1 MKDVLKGIE
10 PQKVMYYFEKISSI
24 QRGSGYEK
32 PMSDYLVEFAKER
45 GFEVWQDQVYNI
57 CLRAPG
63 AAGGENAKPVILHGH
78 MDMVWNVADGV
89 QHDFFTEE
97 LDLYIDDGWIKA
109 RGTTLGADNGIG
121 VAYMLALLDSPE
133 ITHPPL
139 ECVITV
145 MEELGKKGADVYDL
159 SHLTGKR
166 MIDFNWIDD
175 KQLLVG
181 CAGDLSIKITAPAKW
196 EAAPKGLTPLTFN
209 IAGLKGGHCEW
220 DIHRERGNAI
230 QLMARA
236 LYELGKTTGYYLAGF
251 NGGVQNN
258 VIPAVAD
265 ATVLVEAKD
274 KETVTKLI
282 EKLESTYK
290 SEFDFADPDVTFT
303 VTEGAYPEKV
313 FAEAAAK
320 SLVGLVFTLPNS
332 VITKNLKNPGYTE
345 CSLNLGILRTE
356 GEEVWMI
363 TTITSAVT
371 SRKHAVRDQI
381 FALVDFVGNGVKA
394 EQFGVDAPEF
404 AYNPDS
410 EMARI
415 AEKAYIESWGFPPKR
430 ENNFCSL
437 QLGLFTMAKGLD
449 CVGVG
454 TLINDVHSAKE
465 RMNIESVQKVWPMI
479 INFMQHLCVEELVLE
494 NS

>member
-1 MKDVLKGIE
+1 MSRVLEGFE
-10 PQKVMYYFEKISSI
+10 PKKVMYYFEEISNQ

-32 PMSDYLVEFAKER
+32 PMSDYLVAFAEER
-45 GFEVWQDQVYNI
+45 GFEVWQDDVYNI
-57 CLRAPG
+57 CMKAPG
-63 AAGGENAKPVILHGH
+63 TSGCENSKPVILHGH

-89 QHDFFTEE
+89 EHDFFNEK
-97 LDLYIDDGWIKA
+97 LDLYIEDGWIKA

-121 VAYMLALLDSPE
+121 VAYMLALMDSPE
-133 ITHPPL
+133 IPHPPL

-145 MEELGKKGADVYDL
+145 MEELGKKGADVYDM

-181 CAGDLSIKITAPAKW
+181 CAGDLSIKITIPCKWKDAPS
-196 EAAPKGLTPLTFN
+196 GLVPLTLKLSN
-209 IAGLKGGHCEW
+209 MKGGHCEW
-220 DIHRERGNAI
+220 DIHLERGNAI
-230 QLMARA
+230 NLMARA
-236 LYELGKTTGYYLAGF
+236 LNELSKTVKYRLASF
-251 NGGVQNN
+251 SGGVQNN

-265 ATVLVEAKD
+265 AQILVAPEDEEKVINLVNKLTVA
-274 KETVTKLI
+274 
-282 EKLESTYK
+282 YK
-290 SEFDFADPDVTFT
+290 SEFDVADPDILLT
-303 VTEGAYPEKV
+303 VKSSEKYPEKV
-313 FAEAAAK
+313 FSKSITK

-332 VITKNLKNPGYTE
+332 VVTKNLKNPGYTE

-356 GEEVWMI
+356 EEEVWMI

-381 FALVDFVGNGVKA
+381 FTLVDFVGNGAKA

-404 AYNPDS
+404 AHNPES
-410 EMARI
+410 ELARI
-415 AEKAYIESWGFPPKR
+415 AEKAYIESWGEAPKL

-437 QLGLFTMAKGLD
+437 QLGLFTQAKGLD

-454 TLINDVHSAKE
+454 TLINDVHCAKE
-465 RMNIESVQKVWPMI
+465 RMNVESVGKVWKMI
-479 INFMQHLCVEELVLE
+479 KNFMKHLCEE
-494 NS
+494 

>member
-1 MKDVLKGIE
+1 MKNVLQGIE
-10 PQKVMYYFEKISSI
+10 PQKAMYYFEKISSI
-24 QRGSGYEK
+24 QRGSSYEK
-32 PMSDYLVEFAKER
+32 PMSDYLVQFAKER
-45 GFEVWQDQVYNI
+45 GFEVWQDKVYNI
-57 CLRAPG
+57 CMRAPG
-63 AAGGENAKPVILHGH
+63 TAGGENAKPVILHGH

-89 QHDFFTEE
+89 KHDFLNEE
-97 LDLYIDDGWIKA
+97 LDLYIDEGWIKA

-121 VAYMLALLDSPE
+121 VAYMLALLDSKDIP
-133 ITHPPL
+133 HPPL

-145 MEELGKKGADVYDL
+145 MEEMGKKGADVYDL

-181 CAGDLSIKITAPAKW
+181 CAGDLSIKITAPCQW
-196 EAAPKGLTPLTFN
+196 EAAPAGMTPMTLSLS
-209 IAGLKGGHCEW
+209 GLKGGHCEW
-220 DIHRERGNAI
+220 DIHCERGNSI

-236 LYELGKTTGYYLAGF
+236 LGELASTADYRLASF

-265 ATVLVEAKD
+265 ATILVAPKDQEA
-274 KETVTKLI
+274 VTKFV
-282 EKLESTYK
+282 KTLEATYK
-290 SEFDFADPDVTFT
+290 SEFDVADPDIVFT
-303 VTEGAYPEKV
+303 VAAGGAYPEKV
-313 FAEAAAK
+313 FAQSAAK
-320 SLVGLVFTLPNS
+320 SVVGMVFVLPNS

-381 FALVDFVGNGVKA
+381 FTIVDFAGNGIKA

-404 AYNPDS
+404 AYNPNS

-415 AEKAYIESWGFPPKR
+415 AEKAYQESWGFLPKR

-454 TLINDVHSAKE
+454 TLINDVHCAKE
-465 RMNIESVQKVWPMI
+465 RMNIESIQKVWPMI
-479 INFMQHLCVEELVLE
+479 TNFMQHLCVE
-494 NS
+494 

>member
-1 MKDVLKGIE
+1 MSNVLEGIE
-10 PQKVMYYFEKISSI
+10 PVKVMKYFEEISYQ

-32 PMSDYLVEFAKER
+32 PMSDYLVAFAEER
-45 GFEVWQDQVYNI
+45 GFEVWQDEVYNI
-57 CLRAPG
+57 CMKAPG
-63 AAGGENAKPVILHGH
+63 TGIGENAKPVILHGH

-89 QHDFFTEE
+89 DHDFFTDK
-97 LDLYIDDGWIKA
+97 LDLYIKDGWIEA

-121 VAYMLALLDSPE
+121 VAYMLALMDSPE
-133 ITHPPL
+133 IPHPPL

-145 MEELGKKGADVYDL
+145 MEELGKKGADVYDT

-181 CAGDLSIKITAPAKW
+181 CAGDLSIKITVPCNWEPAPA
-196 EAAPKGLTPLTFN
+196 GLTPMKLTLSN
-209 IAGLKGGHCEW
+209 MKGGHCEW
-220 DIHRERGNAI
+220 DIHQERGNAI
-230 QLMARA
+230 ILMARA
-236 LYELGKTTGYYLAGF
+236 LNELAKTVDFRLASF

-265 ATVLVEAKD
+265 ALILVGPQDQAA
-274 KETVTKLI
+274 VTEVVEQLAA
-282 EKLESTYK
+282 TYQ
-290 SEFDFADPDVTFT
+290 SEFDVADPDILLEVKAGG
-303 VTEGAYPEKV
+303 EAPETV
-313 FAEAAAK
+313 FAEATTD

-371 SRKHAVRDQI
+371 SRKHTVRDQI
-381 FALVDFVGNGVKA
+381 FRLVDFVGSGAKA

-404 AYNPDS
+404 AHNPDS
-410 EMARI
+410 ELAKI
-415 AEKAYIESWGFPPKR
+415 AEEAYIESWGFAPKL

-437 QLGLFTMAKGLD
+437 QLGLFTMALGLD

-454 TLINDVHSAKE
+454 TLINDVHSPKE
-465 RMNIESVQKVWPMI
+465 RMNVESVGKVWKMI
-479 INFMQHLCVEELVLE
+479 KNFMRHLCEK
-494 NS
+494 